1 MEIILELVL
10 EFFGQVILEFL
21 LDGIGRGVARVLR
34 NRLVKAVLGLVTGA
48 AVGFGA
54 GYWWGARLTE
64 LGRTDPPKS
73 LWVSIALAGVFL
85 ALAVARGVRRR
96 RPAADDDTVTL
107 APWRWSVLRLVVFG
121 VMNTAAAAGIAAGF
135 TPRALG

>member
-10 EFFGQVILEFL
+10 EFFGQIVLEFL

-34 NRLVKAVLGLVTGA
+34 NRVVKAVLGLAVGA
-48 AVGFGA
+48 AVGFGG

-73 LWVSIALAGVFL
+73 LWVSIALAGAF
-85 ALAVARGVRRR
+85 ATLAVLRAVRRR
-96 RPAADDDTVTL
+96 RPVADDTVTL
-107 APWRWSVLRLVVFG
+107 VPWRWSVLRLVGFA
-121 VMNTAAAAGIAAGF
+121 VMNAAAAAGIAAGF
-135 TPRALG
+135 TPRVLG